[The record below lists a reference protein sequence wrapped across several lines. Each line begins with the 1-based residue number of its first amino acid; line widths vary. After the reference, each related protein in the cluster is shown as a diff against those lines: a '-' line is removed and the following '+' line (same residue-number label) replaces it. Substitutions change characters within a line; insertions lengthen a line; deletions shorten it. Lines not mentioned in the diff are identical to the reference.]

1 MGGLRGVY
9 SSRWFIFLL
18 VAGVVLVW
26 SAAFRL
32 PDDNLHVV
40 ACDVGQGDAILI
52 WLESTQVLV
61 DGGPNSRVIECLS
74 EFVPFWDRK
83 IEVVVLTHPQD
94 DHMSGLVEVFERFE
108 VEHLVMSGVM
118 NKTESFEDFR
128 EAVSE
133 EDVRI
138 DIVKRGDELK
148 VGSMVFKVL
157 WPRERLGD
165 VSFWE
170 SFDSA
175 KILGSAS
182 ESRDVNKSSVV
193 LELVYGAFE
202 VLLTGDIG
210 LEVER
215 ALVAEGVLNDVDVL
229 KVAHHGS
236 KYSSS
241 SEFLREIEPELA
253 VISVSSRNSYGHPT
267 SDSLMRLDE
276 VGAKVLRTDELG
288 DVEIVSDGERYWVEK
303 K

>member
-26 SAAFRL
+26 SAAFWL
-32 PDDNLHVV
+32 PDDKLHVV

-52 WLESTQVLV
+52 WLKSTQVLV
-61 DGGPNSRVIECLS
+61 DGGPNPRVIECLS

-94 DHMSGLVEVFERFE
+94 DHMSGLVEVFERFD

-133 EDVRI
+133 EDVMI

-182 ESRDVNKSSVV
+182 ETRDVNKSSVV

-215 ALVAEGVLNDVDVL
+215 ALVAERVLNDVDVL

-241 SEFLREIEPELA
+241 SEFLREIDPELA

-276 VGAKVLRTDELG
+276 VGARVLRTDEEG
-288 DVEIVSDGERYWVEK
+288 DVEIVSDGEGYWVEE
-303 K
+303 